1 MSMRIRKSD
10 ESLIPQLEMP
20 DLVGL
25 PRNWDILIEYLRQ
38 RRYTSGD
45 VETCIGVSR
54 KVLKDWDGA
63 GILDQLYQGLGSGR
77 GDERFGKWRL
87 FSIFDIWNLA
97 FYKRLRDVGIDI
109 ARLRGVKKANP
120 NDVFEGGAIQW
131 WFYQALPSWIYRQ
144 PFWVHSDLQED
155 VGYTPIE
162 RKNAAIYIIRIG
174 HVEPSTADLFVTLNL
189 VPLMDKIMVLSGP
202 LQLTL
207 DKTKGIRVRVEEQ
220 ELRFEPL
227 PKPEEE

>member
-1 MSMRIRKSD
+1 MRKRK
-10 ESLIPQLEMP
+10 ESGPFILQLEMP

-25 PRNWDILIEYLRQ
+25 PRNWEMLVEYLRQ

-45 VETCIGVSR
+45 VEACIGVSR
-54 KVLKDWDGA
+54 KVLKDWDRA
-63 GILDQLYQGLGSGR
+63 GILGQLYQGLGSGR

-120 NDVFEGGAIQW
+120 NEVFEGGLIQW

-144 PFWVHSDLQED
+144 PYWVHSDLEKD
-155 VGYTPIE
+155 LGYTSIE
-162 RKNAAIYIIRIG
+162 RKNAAIYFVRIA
-174 HVEPSTADLFVTLNL
+174 HVESMGGDLFITVNL
-189 VPLMDKIMVLSGP
+189 IPLMDKVMALNGP
-202 LQLTL
+202 LGLTL
-207 DKTKGIRVRVEEQ
+207 DKAKGVTVRVEEQ
-220 ELRFEPL
+220 ELRLEPL
-227 PKPEEE
+227 PKPEDP

>member
-1 MSMRIRKSD
+1 MRKQQMPDPSI
-10 ESLIPQLEMP
+10 LQFEMP
-20 DLVGL
+20 DMVGL
-25 PRNWDILIEYLRQ
+25 PRNWDVLIEYLRQ

-109 ARLRGVKKANP
+109 ELLRGVKKANP
-120 NDVFEGGAIQW
+120 NEVFEGGAIQW
-131 WFYQALPSWIYRQ
+131 WFYQALPSWIYRH
-144 PFWVHSDLQED
+144 PYWVHSDLKED
-155 VGYTPIE
+155 IGYTPIE
-162 RKNAAIYIIRIG
+162 RKNPAIYLIRIG
-174 HVEPSTADLFVTLNL
+174 HIEPSTADLFVTVNL
-189 VPLMDKIMVLSGP
+189 VPLMDKVMALNGP

-207 DKTKGIRVRVEEQ
+207 DKTKGVTVRIEEQ
-220 ELRFEPL
+220 ELRLEPL
-227 PKPEEE
+227 PKPEEK

>member
-1 MSMRIRKSD
+1 MHKRSD
-10 ESLIPQLEMP
+10 KKPSLPQLEMP
-20 DLVGL
+20 DIVGL
-25 PRNWDILIEYLRQ
+25 PRHWDILIEYLRQ
-38 RRYTSGD
+38 RRYTSGN
-45 VETCIGVSR
+45 VEACIGVSR
-54 KVLKDWDGA
+54 KVLKDWNGA

-120 NDVFEGGAIQW
+120 NEVFEGGAIQW

-162 RKNAAIYIIRIG
+162 RKNAAIYFVRIG
-174 HVEPSTADLFVTLNL
+174 HVEPSQADFFVTVNL
-189 VPLMDKIMVLSGP
+189 VPLMDRVMALDGP
-202 LQLTL
+202 LQLTV
-207 DKTKGIRVRVEEQ
+207 DKSRGLVISVEGQ
-220 ELRFEPL
+220 ELRLEPL
-227 PKPEEE
+227 PKPEES

>member
-1 MSMRIRKSD
+1 MNKRKSH
-10 ESLIPQLEMP
+10 ESSLLQLEMP
-20 DLVGL
+20 DIVGL
-25 PRNWDILIEYLRQ
+25 PRNWDILLEYLRQ

-54 KVLKDWDGA
+54 KVLLDWDRG

-120 NDVFEGGAIQW
+120 NEVFEGGAIQW

-162 RKNAAIYIIRIG
+162 RKNAAIYFVRIG
-174 HVEPSTADLFVTLNL
+174 HVEPSQADFFVTVNL
-189 VPLMDKIMVLSGP
+189 VPLMDRVMALDGP
-202 LQLTL
+202 LQLTV
-207 DKTKGIRVRVEEQ
+207 DKSRGLVISVEGQ
-220 ELRFEPL
+220 ELRLEPL
-227 PKPEEE
+227 PKPEKS

>member
-20 DLVGL
+20 DIVGL

>member
-1 MSMRIRKSD
+1 MHKRNAHDSS
-10 ESLIPQLEMP
+10 IPQLEMP
-20 DLVGL
+20 DIVGL
-25 PRNWDILIEYLRQ
+25 PRNWDILVEYLRQ

-45 VETCIGVSR
+45 VEACIGVSR

-120 NDVFEGGAIQW
+120 NEVFEGGAIQW

-162 RKNAAIYIIRIG
+162 RKNAAIYFVRIG
-174 HVEPSTADLFVTLNL
+174 HVEPSQADFFVTVNL
-189 VPLMDKIMVLSGP
+189 VPLMDRVMALDGP
-202 LQLTL
+202 LQLTV
-207 DKTKGIRVRVEEQ
+207 DKSRGLVISVEGQ
-220 ELRFEPL
+220 ELRLEPL
-227 PKPEEE
+227 PKPEKS

>member
-1 MSMRIRKSD
+1 MRIRKSD

-20 DLVGL
+20 DIVGL